1 MPAKIHF
8 LTFGAGDTWP
18 EAARRLGDQAR
29 STGMFST
36 VSVETGDEIFSRWPE
51 FKQHREFVEKNPR
64 GWGYW
69 LWKPFLIRSYFRSLK
84 EDDILLYL
92 DAGFELVNHG
102 RLPDVFS
109 ETAERGSFILSL
121 SEYPILNAIFWT
133 KQDLLDKFS
142 REFSLTD
149 VLKIPTFAAGCSAYI
164 KNAANT
170 GFLEDWYRIAS
181 SEGYRY
187 IDDTPSLMPQKTHY
201 FENRHDQSVF
211 NLLLDAYRIE
221 PVGQYL
227 DYNCGAHEFRKWPA
241 LLEQPFLRLG
251 NRKYETVIPP
261 RRRPSLLDE
270 IKSRLYAKRR
280 RHPMH
285 LRRNHRWVEEMSE
298 PHTDLLVSLGLLPRR
313 KMDGRIRIPSAR

>member
-1 MPAKIHF
+1 MLAKIHF

-36 VSVETGDEIFSRWPE
+36 VSVEIGDEIFLRWPE

-84 EDDILLYL
+84 EGDILLYL
-92 DAGFELVNHG
+92 DAGFELVNYR
-102 RLPDVFS
+102 RLPRVFR
-109 ETAERGSFILSL
+109 EMAERGAFILSL

-149 VLKIPTFAAGCSAYI
+149 TLKIPTFAAGCSAYV

-181 SEGYRY
+181 SDGYRY
-187 IDDTPSLMPQKTHY
+187 IDDTPSQAPQKTQY

-221 PVGQYL
+221 PAGQYL
-227 DYNCGAHEFRKWPA
+227 DYNCGAHEFENWPA
-241 LLEQPFLRLG
+241 LLQQPFLRLG

-270 IKSRLYAKRR
+270 IKSRLCAKR

-285 LRRNHRWVEEMSE
+285 LQRNHPWVEEMSE
-298 PHTDLLVSLGLLPRR
+298 PYTDLLVSLGLLSR
-313 KMDGRIRIPSAR
+313 GAINGRIPSAR